1 MQLDPI
7 LGLAA
12 LRSLSIIES
21 SGRWIAI
28 PAAELLPDVLDHLP
42 GFRDDLQRLGDVLD
56 NLMLRRF
63 G

>member
-1 MQLDPI
+1 
-7 LGLAA
+7 LAA